1 MTMYDGVVDPR
12 VREYVSVQRVV
23 CSQGVDRPEQLVG
36 NPATQCNIWNT
47 PALEIPT
54 AGSYL
59 VLDFGREL
67 HGGVKIISQGKEIV
81 RIRLRFG
88 ESVSEVMAEPNQ
100 DHSIHDTE
108 LILPKMGAQEYG
120 NTGFRFVRVDV
131 LEGNLR
137 LQNIQAVALYHDLE
151 YVGQFECSDE
161 RLNRV
166 WQTAAYTVHLNM
178 QDYIYDGIKR
188 DRLVWMGDLNPEVR
202 TMLTLFTDL
211 SLIPKSLDYVRDQT
225 PLPQFMHGFSSY
237 SLWWIQNQYDYY
249 LHSGDLAYLTKQRD
263 YLLGL
268 LQVFAGCVG
277 EDGSEKLTGARF
289 LDWPTRD
296 NPAGTHAG
304 LQGLMLMTMISAEKL
319 LVALGEDGTAQRE
332 IIAKLRRHVPDCGQ
346 CKPAAALQM
355 LSGLADRSAVMEANP
370 CAGNSTFMGLYT
382 LLAQKNA
389 TALQVL
395 RTYWGAMLDYGA
407 TTFWEDF
414 DLSWVE
420 NASRIDELPQPGKAD
435 LHADFGNYCYK
446 GLRHSL
452 CHGWASGPA
461 AWLMHRVLGLS
472 VLEPG
477 CRRMAFAPDLVDL
490 DYAKGRYPTPLG
502 PIEVSLER
510 GRPSV
515 IHAPKGVVIDGVDA

>member
-1 MTMYDGVVDPR
+1 MAMYGGVMDPR
-12 VREYVSVQRVV
+12 VREYVSVRRVV
-23 CSQGVDRPEQLVG
+23 CSQGVEQPELLVG
-36 NPATQCNIWNT
+36 NQATQCCIWNT
-47 PALEIPT
+47 PALPIST

-67 HGGVKIISQGKEIV
+67 HGGVKIISQGREIV

-88 ESVSEVMAEPNQ
+88 ESVSEVMAEPDQ

-120 NTGFRFVRVDV
+120 NTAFRFVRVDL
-131 LEGNLR
+131 LEGTLL

-166 WQTAAYTVHLNM
+166 WQTAAHTVHLSM
-178 QDYIYDGIKR
+178 QDYIYDGVKR

-202 TMLTLFTDL
+202 AILTLFSDL
-211 SLIPKSLDYVRDQT
+211 SLIPKSLDYVRDHT

-237 SLWWIQNQYDYY
+237 SLWWIQNQYDYF
-249 LHSGDLAYLTKQRD
+249 LHSGDLAYLKQQRE

-268 LQVFAGCVG
+268 LKVFAGCVA

-289 LDWPTRD
+289 LDWPSHGD
-296 NPAGTHAG
+296 PAAIHAG
-304 LQGLMLMTMISAEKL
+304 LQALMLMAMCSAEKL
-319 LVALGEDGTAQRE
+319 LQALDEDSTALRE
-332 IIAKLRRHVPDCGQ
+332 IIARLRRHVPDCGQ
-346 CKPAAALQM
+346 NKPAAALQM
-355 LSGLADRSAVMEANP
+355 LSGLADRSAVMEENP

-382 LLAQKNA
+382 LSAQKNA
-389 TALQVL
+389 TALHVL
-395 RTYWGAMLDYGA
+395 RTYWGAMLDHGA

-414 DLSWVE
+414 DLDWVE

-435 LHADFGNYCYK
+435 LHADFGKHCYK

-477 CRRMAFAPDLVDL
+477 CRRVAFAPDLVDL
-490 DYAKGRYPTPLG
+490 DYAKGRFPTPLG
-502 PIEVSLER
+502 PIEVTLER
-510 GRPSV
+510 DRPSV
-515 IHAPKGVVIDGVDA
+515 IHAPAGVAIADIDA